1 MNFMTEI
8 ICLANF
14 LKTNLICCHLS
25 EKVSKGMFLKPDKLQ
40 NHTDEGKA
48 KPRKRDSEE
57 EKGGEEKKSNGC
69 TLNFYNGYFG
79 DRFWPKK
86 LNCWT
91 QKDHLAIRFQKS
103 GYSC

>member
-1 MNFMTEI
+1 MNFITEI

-14 LKTNLICCHLS
+14 LKTNLICSHLS

-57 EKGGEEKKSNGC
+57 EERRRREKKQWLHS
-69 TLNFYNGYFG
+69 
-79 DRFWPKK
+79 
-86 LNCWT
+86 
-91 QKDHLAIRFQKS
+91 
-103 GYSC
+103 